1 MGHCSLLREP
11 RVWGGEGTF
20 QSYSETK
27 LRNIFIVFAPGNDS
41 GPQTRGD
48 VGIKL
53 TASLH
58 LEKSLKRGNG
68 NPDMINFIKSIK
80 YLRGSREKTFV

>member
-1 MGHCSLLREP
+1 MRVP
-11 RVWGGEGTF
+11 RVGRGEGAF
-20 QSYSETK
+20 QGYSETK

-41 GPQTRGD
+41 GPQTRED

-53 TASLH
+53 TASLQ

-68 NPDMINFIKSIK
+68 NPDMMNFIKSIK